1 MSQEYH
7 VTSLVVHAAP
17 NALQQVEADIAALKG
32 CDIHAISPEGKLVI
46 TLEGDSQ
53 KAILDN
59 VEAINAL
66 SGVLSASLIYHQVEP
81 LEQELL
87 EKESEET
94 L

>member
-17 NALQQVEADIAALKG
+17 HALQQVEVSIAALKG
-32 CDIHAISPEGKLVI
+32 CDIYAVTKEGKLVV
-46 TLEGDSQ
+46 TLEGHSQ

-66 SGVLSASLIYHQVEP
+66 TGVLSASLIYHQVDS
-81 LEQELL
+81 LAQ
-87 EKESEET
+87 ESEET

>member
-17 NALQQVEADIAALKG
+17 NALAQVEADIAALKG
-32 CDIHAISPEGKLVI
+32 CDIHAITPEGKLVI
-46 TLEGDSQ
+46 TLEGNSQ

-66 SGVLSASLIYHQVEP
+66 SGVLSASLIYHQVAPQEQP
-81 LEQELL
+81 QLEE
-87 EKESEET
+87 ESEET

>member
-17 NALQQVEADIAALKG
+17 HALQQVEASISALNG
-32 CDIHAISPEGKLVI
+32 CDIHAITPEGKLVV
-46 TLEGDSQ
+46 TLEGNSQ
-53 KAILDN
+53 KTILDN

-66 SGVLSASLIYHQVEP
+66 TGVLSASLIYHQVDS
-81 LEQELL
+81 LEQ
-87 EKESEET
+87 ESEET

>member
-17 NALQQVEADIAALKG
+17 KVLQQVEASIRSLMGA
-32 CDIHAISPEGKLVI
+32 DIHAVTPEGKLVV
-46 TLEGDSQ
+46 TLEGSSQ
-53 KAILDN
+53 RAILDN

-66 SGVLSASLIYHQVEP
+66 SGVLSASLIYHQVAP
-81 LEQELL
+81 LEQE
-87 EKESEET
+87 SEER